1 MNIEK
6 ILEEIRK
13 LIPIVI
19 PLSLAQITQAS
30 ISVIDAIM
38 AGNVSALDLAAI
50 SVGGSIWFITTLF
63 ITGILMSVTPSVAH
77 LYGANN
83 EKDIPL
89 IIQQGLYLAISLGI
103 FGILILQNA
112 EPLLEWMKVDPEI
125 VPLAVKYLYAISWG
139 APLLAIFFVLR
150 SYSEG
155 IGHTRPVFLASSI
168 TLVVNIVANYVL
180 IYGKWGFPRLGGVG
194 CGWASTIALLTTV
207 IFMYYYIHKDKQL
220 ASFSLF
226 AKFYLPNFAELTKLV
241 RLGFPIG
248 AAIMA
253 EASSFSL
260 VAIFIASI
268 GAKEVAAHQIS
279 MNVASILFMLPL
291 SVGLG
296 ATIRIGHNLG
306 EGNFEQA
313 KTTCFAGISLA
324 FCIALVNAV
333 TIYFFAYFIANMYT
347 DDALVIKY
355 AVDLMFYAALFQVS
369 DGIQVSVVCSLRG
382 YKDTRIP
389 MIMTFFSYW
398 VVAIPLGYFL
408 GILAKQPL
416 GANGFWMGLVAGLSM
431 AALLLSIRLYFV
443 MQNIHRQNDANLV
456 KAHSMIDDT

>member
-1 MNIEK
+1 MNVQK
-6 ILEEIRK
+6 ILEEIHK

-30 ISVIDAIM
+30 ISVVDAMM

-50 SVGGSIWFITTLF
+50 SVGGSVWFITILF
-63 ITGILMSVTPSVAH
+63 ITGVLMSVTPSVAH

-89 IIQQGLYLAISLGI
+89 VIQQGLYLAIALGI
-103 FGILILQNA
+103 FGIIVLQNA
-112 EPLLEWMKVDPEI
+112 QPLLEWMKVDPVI
-125 VPLAVKYLYAISWG
+125 IPLAGKYLYAISWG
-139 APLLAIFFVLR
+139 APLLAIFFVMR
-150 SYSEG
+150 SYCEG
-155 IGHTRPVFLASSI
+155 LGHTRPVFIASSI
-168 TLVVNIVANYVL
+168 TLAVNIVANYVL

-194 CGWASTIALLTTV
+194 CGWASTIALFITV

-220 ASFSLF
+220 ACFSLF
-226 AKFYLPNFAELTKLV
+226 AKLHLPNFAELTKLV

-248 AAIMA
+248 ASILA
-253 EASSFSL
+253 EASSFSI
-260 VAIFIASI
+260 VAIFVASI

-296 ATIRIGHNLG
+296 STIRIGHNLG

-313 KTTCFAGISLA
+313 KVTCFAGVSLA
-324 FCIALVNAV
+324 FCIALLNAAI
-333 TIYFFAYFIANMYT
+333 IYFLAYFIANMYT
-347 DDALVIKY
+347 NDPLVITY

-369 DGIQVSVVCSLRG
+369 DAIQVSVVCSLRG

-389 MIMTFFSYW
+389 MVMTFFSYW
-398 VVAIPLGYFL
+398 GVAIPLGYFL
-408 GILAKQPL
+408 GILVQPPL
-416 GANGFWMGLVAGLSM
+416 GASGFWMGLVGGLSM

-443 MQNIHRQNDANLV
+443 MQNIHRQNDTNVV
-456 KAHSMIDDT
+456 KAHSAIDDS